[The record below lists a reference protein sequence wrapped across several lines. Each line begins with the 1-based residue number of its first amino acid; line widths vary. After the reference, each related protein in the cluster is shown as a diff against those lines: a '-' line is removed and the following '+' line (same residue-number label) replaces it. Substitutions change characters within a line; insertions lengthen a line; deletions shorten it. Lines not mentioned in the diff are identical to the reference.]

1 LKEAARHYMLAS
13 FGGLPHARY
22 NLAFLYERGAGVL
35 KQSTDRC
42 LQLLDAA
49 AEAGHGGAAS
59 ALAERLFK
67 GVIRDRAT
75 EVEDFPEEAI
85 YYWLLAAKE
94 VNMSRESVLCIECV
108 HRLFP
113 FLSPFFLNLSCEKRM
128 HIYHAHVLDKRPS
141 LINTPTQFFFLS
153 FFLQL
158 KRVCLEPPWH

>member
-1 LKEAARHYMLAS
+1 MEPDLKEAARHYMLAS

-35 KQSTDRC
+35 KKSTDRC

-67 GVIRDRAT
+67 GVVRDRAT

-94 VNMSRESVLCIECV
+94 VIQHFL
-108 HRLFP
+108 LKP
-113 FLSPFFLNLSCEKRM
+113 FYFLNSLSHTLYMCR
-128 HIYHAHVLDKRPS
+128 A
-141 LINTPTQFFFLS
+141 
-153 FFLQL
+153 
-158 KRVCLEPPWH
+158 CLEPQWHSVWCSLKV

>member
-1 LKEAARHYMLAS
+1 MLAS

-94 VNMSRESVLCIECV
+94 VNISRES
-108 HRLFP
+108 
-113 FLSPFFLNLSCEKRM
+113 
-128 HIYHAHVLDKRPS
+128 S
-141 LINTPTQFFFLS
+141 L
-153 FFLQL
+153 
-158 KRVCLEPPWH
+158 VY